1 MRLFIAV
8 LLCCAAVSLAFTI
21 QRPSSSEKRSSKQV
35 QQEQLEPTSKE
46 STDPQVG
53 TTKGGKPVYRGKKGG
68 YYVLTPQGRKRYVKE
83 SEILFT
89 NPK

>member
-1 MRLFIAV
+1 MRSFIAV
-8 LLCCAAVSLAFTI
+8 LFCCAAVGLALTN
-21 QRPSSSEKRSSKQV
+21 QQPSSSEKRSSKHG
-35 QQEQLEPTSKE
+35 QQEQVEQRSKE
-46 STDPQVG
+46 PSDPQVG
-53 TTKGGKPVYRGKKGG
+53 TTKNGKPVYRGIKGG